1 MNSTFKLQFQNGV
14 VFNIPKPVA
23 SIDQEMSALIHSFA
37 KTEYCENLFS
47 RRISTQPGLQEDGVS
62 LKST

>member
-14 VFNIPKPVA
+14 VFHIPKPVT
-23 SIDQEMSALIHSFA
+23 SIDKELSALIHSFA
-37 KTEYCENLFS
+37 KTEYCENLFGHS
-47 RRISTQPGLQEDGVS
+47 VSTLHGLQEDRDS